1 MTRPLATTDLA
12 ADAMLARQERL
23 HARPAMAGPRS
34 AWRLLETERGS
45 SVRDSDR
52 FVEHGHRGVFDQ
64 ELLRVREGVV
74 RMGELVSVA
83 IDAAVGALARHD
95 IDAAAAVVL
104 NDQAINAAH
113 VDLTNLIIT
122 TIATQAPVA
131 GDLRFVLALSHV
143 TYELERIGDHAAGVA
158 KQVAKMGTGP
168 ASGRAGLDRIGEL
181 ASAILHGVLRAL
193 VDLDA
198 DAAREVAAR
207 DDEIDRLY
215 HAYFERVLE
224 RMRVEP
230 DWVDVGAHLMFAAKD
245 LERIG
250 DRVTNIA
257 EEVVFLATGEVE
269 DLNA

>member
-1 MTRPLATTDLA
+1 
-12 ADAMLARQERL
+12 MLARQERL
-23 HARPAMAGPRS
+23 HASLATAVPGS
-34 AWRLLETERGS
+34 AWRLLRTERGP

-52 FVEHGHRGVFDQ
+52 FVEHGHRDVFDR
-64 ELLRVREGVV
+64 ELLGVREGVV

-83 IDAAVGALARHD
+83 IDVAVEALAHHD
-95 IDAAAAVVL
+95 VDAAASVVI
-104 NDQAINAAH
+104 NDRAINAAH
-113 VDLTNLIIT
+113 ADLTNEIIT

-158 KQVAKMGTGP
+158 KQVAKIG
-168 ASGRAGLDRIGEL
+168 AARDSRRAGLDRIGEL
-181 ASAILHGVLRAL
+181 ASSILHGVLLAL

-198 DAAREVAAR
+198 DAARKVAAQ

-215 HAYFERVLE
+215 HAYFERALE
-224 RMRVEP
+224 RMRAEP
-230 DWVDVGAHLMFAAKD
+230 DWVEIGAHLLFAAKD

>member
-1 MTRPLATTDLA
+1 
-12 ADAMLARQERL
+12 
-23 HARPAMAGPRS
+23 
-34 AWRLLETERGS
+34 
-45 SVRDSDR
+45 VRDSDR
-52 FVEHGHRGVFDQ
+52 FVEHGHRDVFDR
-64 ELLRVREGVV
+64 ELLGVREGVV

-83 IDAAVGALARHD
+83 IDTAVGALARND
-95 IDAAAAVVL
+95 IDAAAEVVL
-104 NDQAINAAH
+104 NDRVINAAH
-113 VDLTNLIIT
+113 ADLTNLIIT

-131 GDLRFVLALSHV
+131 GDLRFVLSLSHV

-158 KQVAKMGTGP
+158 KQVARTGTTRT
-168 ASGRAGLDRIGEL
+168 SGRAGLDRMGEL

-198 DAAREVAAR
+198 DAARRVAAQ

-215 HAYFERVLE
+215 HAYFERALE

-230 DWVDVGAHLMFAAKD
+230 DWVDAGAHLLFAAKD

>member
-1 MTRPLATTDLA
+1 
-12 ADAMLARQERL
+12 MLARQERL
-23 HARPAMAGPRS
+23 RAWLFTIAPRSDLVLAKPATGPR
-34 AWRLLETERGS
+34 
-45 SVRDSDR
+45 VQDSDR
-52 FVEHGHRGVFDQ
+52 FVAHGHRDVFDREMLQ
-64 ELLRVREGVV
+64 VREGVV
-74 RMGELVSVA
+74 RMGELVAVA
-83 IDAAVGALARHD
+83 IDGAIGALARYD
-95 IDAAAAVVL
+95 VRAAAAVVA

-113 VDLTNLIIT
+113 VELTDLVVT

-131 GDLRFVLALSHV
+131 GDLRFVLSLSHI

-158 KQVAKMGTGP
+158 KQVPKIGLGRNAGG
-168 ASGRAGLDRIGEL
+168 ASLDRMGEL
-181 ASAILHGVLRAL
+181 ASAILHGILRAL
-193 VDLDA
+193 VDLDV
-198 DAAREVAAR
+198 DAARRVAAQ

-215 HAYFERVLE
+215 HAYFERSLE

-230 DWVDVGAHLMFAAKD
+230 DWVEVGAHLLFAAKD